1 MPGGYEAE
9 PMEPKEGNRLVV
21 LLCGIPGCGKDAI
34 GRSCAKSLG
43 GSALSQDEHNGN
55 AACTQSAFESMLAQ
69 QSSPIFVLR
78 NGVDVG
84 DRLPYVLAARRSG
97 YRVTAVWPSEMKS
110 PSHRAALFLASLAGC
125 YGRLYDGGKS
135 GHETL
140 TVDGHLQK
148 PAQVCLNFLQMFRAP
163 SAPGE
168 VDAVLSLS
176 FLQSNLESTGKN
188 ISLTELGK
196 GKVLPQAVQDVFDGD
211 FDTVKTKM
219 MAWGDIRRPVND
231 IANELVEWVTEQ
243 MTQKSTVTF
252 SVSSVDTKKLQRA
265 AKIRAAVEHL
275 VSPYNLLQCRDGG
288 ATVKSC
294 KWFMVTERLSPAWPL
309 TYFIGAPQLKK
320 WGTTEHDVQDA
331 AEESCQ
337 ALAALQDGDKGVRVQ
352 LLNEDGGP
360 YVTPMEALPEACLR
374 KLRCPDLQLAVA
386 S

>member
-9 PMEPKEGNRLVV
+9 MEPKDGNRGLVV

-110 PSHRAALFLASLAGC
+110 SSRTALFLASLAGC

-176 FLQSNLESTGKN
+176 FLQSNLESTGD

-243 MTQKSTVTF
+243 MTQKNHRDLLCLFCGHQEATTCGKDSCGGGTFGVTLQPLAMPRRWYHRQELQMVYGHGAFESCLASDLLHWST
-252 SVSSVDTKKLQRA
+252 
-265 AKIRAAVEHL
+265 AVEEVGHH
-275 VSPYNLLQCRDGG
+275 
-288 ATVKSC
+288 
-294 KWFMVTERLSPAWPL
+294 
-309 TYFIGAPQLKK
+309 
-320 WGTTEHDVQDA
+320 GT
-331 AEESCQ
+331 
-337 ALAALQDGDKGVRVQ
+337 
-352 LLNEDGGP
+352 
-360 YVTPMEALPEACLR
+360 
-374 KLRCPDLQLAVA
+374 
-386 S
+386 